1 MKTARVATE
10 TYTSQNRIDIVMWLS
25 GGCTTS
31 EPLPEGRPPPF
42 ACVYGYAL
50 SRFVQI
56 YPNVYQCYGMHM
68 QGGGS
73 TLRKWFGS
81 GTTT

>member
-1 MKTARVATE
+1 VIVHELYMCIP
-10 TYTSQNRIDIVMWLS
+10 IDIVRWLS

-50 SRFVQI
+50 SRFVEI
-56 YPNVYQCYGMHM
+56 CPNVYPGFDMYK
-68 QGGGS
+68 GGVDPPEVGRGRYNH
-73 TLRKWFGS
+73 L
-81 GTTT
+81 TTT